1 MATITRVQHVQY
13 DDVALLAVEG
23 RGTNKFQSSGAP
35 STTRKSLGAVFSGR
49 IRITKSDNAGGYFFL
64 AVDRSR
70 GADRRRVF
78 FHGDALVRLGD
89 DVVTVADYYA
99 MLDRVE
105 RISRLLGL

>member
-23 RGTNKFQSSGAP
+23 RGTNKFQKSGAP
-35 STTRKSLGAVFSGR
+35 SVTRKALGAVFSGR

-64 AVDRSR
+64 AIDRER

-89 DVVTVADYYA
+89 TVTTVDRYYA
-99 MLDRVE
+99 MLALMERV
-105 RISRLLGL
+105 GL

>member
-23 RGTNKFQSSGAP
+23 KGTNKFQKSGAP
-35 STTRKSLGAVFSGR
+35 SYSRKTLGAVFSGR
-49 IRITKSDNAGGYFFL
+49 IRVTKSDNAGGYFVL
-64 AVDRSR
+64 GIDRPR

-89 DVVTVADYYA
+89 TVTTMDNYYR
-99 MLDRVE
+99 MLALAE
-105 RISRLLGL
+105 RLGRW